1 MNKLMRVLI
10 WPARVIV
17 AFLVPFILIM
27 TSVRLLMNPFF
38 LEIEYR
44 MPGFPPDSYGFT
56 LQERLQWSKVSLD
69 FLLNSADLSYFD
81 NQKFAD
87 GTPIYTERELS
98 HMIDVKRLLQTL
110 LNLWLG
116 SLVLMLALWLW
127 AWRTGWW
134 LRFRRSVS
142 IGGWVTVGI
151 IVLIV
156 IFMAISFT
164 TFFTDF
170 HELFFTG
177 NSWIFLYSD
186 TFIRLFPI
194 RFWEDA
200 FIYVG
205 LLCLIGGILLG
216 LFMRPKAPKEIQP

>member
-1 MNKLMRVLI
+1 MNNLTLI
-10 WPARVIV
+10 LRWPARIVIV
-17 AFLVPFILIM
+17 MLVPFILIM
-27 TSVRLLMNPFF
+27 TSVRLLLNPLF

-56 LQERLQWSKVSLD
+56 LQDRMQWSKVSLD
-69 FLLNSADLSYFD
+69 FLLNNADLSYFN

-87 GTPIYTERELS
+87 GTAIYTERELS
-98 HMIDVKRLLQTL
+98 HMIDVKRLIQTL

-116 SLVLMLALWLW
+116 ALIVMLILWLW
-127 AWRTGWW
+127 SWRSGWW
-134 LRFRRSVS
+134 LRFKRSVS
-142 IGGWVTVGI
+142 IGGWVTSG
-151 IVLIV
+151 LIV
-156 IFMAISFT
+156 VIVILMAISFT

-194 RFWEDA
+194 RFWQDA

-205 LLCLIGGILLG
+205 FLCLIGGMLLG
-216 LFMRPKAPKEIQP
+216 WFMRPKAQNSNR

>member
-1 MNKLMRVLI
+1 MNKLTRILL
-10 WPARVIV
+10 WPARIVVVI
-17 AFLVPFILIM
+17 LVPFILIM
-27 TSVRLLMNPFF
+27 TSVRLLMSPLF

-44 MPGFPPDSYGFT
+44 MPGFPPDSYGLT
-56 LQERLQWSKVSLD
+56 LQDRLQWSKVSLD
-69 FLLNSADLSYFD
+69 FLLNNADLSYFD
-81 NQKFAD
+81 NLKYPD
-87 GTPIYTERELS
+87 GSPLYTSRELS
-98 HMIDVKRLLQTL
+98 HMIDVKILIHKL

-116 SLVLMLALWLW
+116 ALILMAILAFWG
-127 AWRTGWW
+127 WRGKWW
-134 LRFRRSVS
+134 RQFRKSIS
-142 IGGWVTVGI
+142 IGGWATVGLL
-151 IVLIV
+151 VLV
-156 IFMAISFT
+156 VVFMAISFN

-205 LLCLIGGILLG
+205 VLCLIAGALLG
-216 LFMRPKAPKEIQP
+216 WFVRPKTKKAI